1 MSFTTC
7 LLVGGKGSRLGTLAS
22 GSPKCLMPIHGIPFL
37 KLLIH
42 KLFWEGCTEL
52 ILVTGHLSEVIEEF
66 VAANFA
72 ERKITIVTESTGTGK
87 ALLAAT
93 QVSTQHYDILCING
107 DTLLDIQYDQVVRYH
122 RQTNPVATIV
132 TTASHGLPDV
142 GAIQIDRNNRVIGFR
157 EKVAFETP
165 ESNFL
170 QLAINCGC
178 YCFNLK
184 YVKEFIENNG
194 GVSLERDILP
204 KLVQTAEVLSF
215 NYTNSALLDFGTP
228 DRLKTLPAKFP
239 IIEINRIFH
248 VGLL

>member
-7 LLVGGKGSRLGTLAS
+7 LLVGGKGSRLGTLAFA
-22 GSPKCLMPIHGIPFL
+22 SPKCLMPIHGIPFL
-37 KLLIH
+37 KLLIN

-93 QVSTQHYDILCING
+93 KVSHQHDDILCVNG
-107 DTLLDIQYDQVVRYH
+107 DTLLDLQYNEVVGFH

-132 TTASHGLPDV
+132 TTALHGLPDV
-142 GAIQIDRNNRVIGFR
+142 GAMQIDRNNRVIGFS
-157 EKVAFETP
+157 EKAAYETP
-165 ESNFL
+165 EANF

-184 YVKEFIENNG
+184 YVKDFIESDG
-194 GVSLERDILP
+194 GASLERDILP
-204 KLVQTAEVLSF
+204 KLVQTAEALSF
-215 NYTNSALLDFGTP
+215 NYTNSAFLDFGTP
-228 DRLKTLPAKFP
+228 DRLETLPAKFP
-239 IIEINRIFH
+239 LTDINRIFH
-248 VGLL
+248 ADLI